1 MATATQP
8 TQQATTARRTRP
20 TSPTWPALMPHPA
33 PDAPHGIYW
42 ATHAVNDDAM
52 AEIMGIDLD
61 RRTEKPMHG
70 ALAITLCTAECHM
83 KREAALSFRNTRDAG
98 GLLFAWRGSRA
109 LVQALP
115 AAVKGGAA

>member
-1 MATATQP
+1 MTAATQP
-8 TQQATTARRTRP
+8 TQQANAASSTRQTAT
-20 TSPTWPALMPHPA
+20 TWPALMPHPA

-42 ATHAVNDDAM
+42 ATHAVNEDAM

-83 KREAALSFRNTRDAG
+83 KREAALSFRNARDAG

-115 AAVKGGAA
+115 ASLNGGAA